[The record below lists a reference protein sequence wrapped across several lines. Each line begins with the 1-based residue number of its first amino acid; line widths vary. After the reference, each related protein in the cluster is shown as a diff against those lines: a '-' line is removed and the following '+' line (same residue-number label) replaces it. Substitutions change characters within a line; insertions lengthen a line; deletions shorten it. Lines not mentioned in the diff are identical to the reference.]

1 MMERIIITLLNT
13 SQISLQPSRALEL
26 NHGYF
31 ILLEGCV
38 LVLTKKKKKERKL
51 KIIISK

>member
-1 MMERIIITLLNT
+1 MVERIIITLLNT

-31 ILLEGCV
+31 ILLEGCFGIN
-38 LVLTKKKKKERKL
+38 KKEEKRK
-51 KIIISK
+51 KTEDNYF